1 MHKIEADL
9 LQIVKTW
16 KDSSY
21 KCQFCTKVRAPLRLV
36 SEVSE
41 KYKDVST
48 KALKGDARTNSS

>member
-41 KYKDVST
+41 KYKVVSS
-48 KALKGDARTNSS
+48 KALKGDA